1 MAMAATLPAL
11 LVLCI
16 AFPLTL
22 TSAAGPAQ
30 PRLPVLTEDY
40 YAKTCPDFQKIV
52 RETVTDKQSEKPVTA
67 AGTLRLFFHDCMV
80 TGCDASL
87 LISSNHVNKAERDA
101 DPNLSLSGDAF
112 DVVRKAKTTLELT
125 CPGVVSCSDILAE
138 ATRDLVTMVG
148 GPFYKVKLGRLDG
161 RVSKAE
167 LVDAN
172 LPRTNQ
178 TMDEMIK
185 FFESK
190 GFTVQEMVA
199 LSGAHTIGFSHCKE
213 FTGRLF
219 NYNKTTPTDPD
230 MHPKLAEGLKRTC
243 ANFIQDP
250 SMSAFN
256 DPITPGKFDNMYYQN
271 LKRRLG
277 LLTSDNAL
285 LKDPRTKP
293 LVELYATNQQAFFDA
308 FTKVMEKLSF
318 YGVKTGK
325 DGEVRRRCDTFNDV
339 ITS

>member
-1 MAMAATLPAL
+1 MAMAAAFPAFL
-11 LVLCI
+11 ILYI

-22 TSAAGPAQ
+22 TSAQAP
-30 PRLPVLTEDY
+30 PPVLTEDY
-40 YAKTCPDFQKIV
+40 YAKTCPDFQKVI
-52 RETVTDKQSEKPVTA
+52 RETVTEKQKEKPVTA
-67 AGTLRLFFHDCMV
+67 AGTLRLFFHDCFV
-80 TGCDASL
+80 EGCDASL

-101 DPNLSLSGDAF
+101 DENLSLSGDAF
-112 DVVRKAKTTLELT
+112 DVIMKAKTTLELT

-138 ATRDLVTMVG
+138 TTRDLVTMVG

-167 LVDAN
+167 HVFAN

-178 TMDEMIK
+178 TIDEMIK

-190 GFTVQEMVA
+190 GFTAEELVA

-213 FTGRLF
+213 FSDRLF
-219 NYNKTTPTDPD
+219 KYNATTPTDPE
-230 MHPKLAEGLKRTC
+230 MHPKLAEGLKKTC
-243 ANFIQDP
+243 ANFTKDP

-256 DPITPGKFDNMYYQN
+256 DMITPGKFDNMYYQN

-277 LLTSDNAL
+277 LLTSDMGL
-285 LKDPRTKP
+285 LNNPRTKP

-308 FTKVMEKLSF
+308 FVKAMEKLSL
-318 YGVKTGK
+318 YGVKSGK